1 MIELRSSQESSNPT
15 TLEDDALTRHY
26 GKDKNGRTRG
36 VGAVSRTKL
45 KAILPIR
52 SEIEK
57 VIKQSNVQMEQ
68 DMHEMKQSNVQLK
81 QNMYEIKKFPQSSI
95 KRLF

>member
-1 MIELRSSQESSNPT
+1 MTELRSSQDSSNPT
-15 TLEDDALTRHY
+15 TLDDDALTRHY

-36 VGAVSRTKL
+36 VGAMSKTKL

-57 VIKQSNVQMEQ
+57 
-68 DMHEMKQSNVQLK
+68 
-81 QNMYEIKKFPQSSI
+81 EIK
-95 KRLF
+95 